1 MSNYTVVREVDL
13 FIMFDGRR
21 SIVVCCFIKDLNFGC
36 LEGFFSTLVTLWGF
50 FLFGIKSKM
59 LGII

>member
-36 LEGFFSTLVTLWGF
+36 LEGFFFHPSNFVGF